1 MVKNKIGG
9 KHKHL
14 KKSDGDEK
22 FILLGVNDEIEY
34 AYVTKAYGNRAFD
47 AILIKS
53 LKTVRFQAQYKKR
66 KHRVTVGGLIHL
78 ALAKDFTNQY
88 YVVENI
94 CGPEE
99 TKCVEKSEHY
109 KDNYRMIRQQNDMT
123 YNSNNQDTF
132 DFDKDDDQDDDDQE
146 YEKPSISY
154 GEAVEIS
161 DNDSDDSELDID
173 NL

>member
-99 TKCVEKSEHY
+99 IKCVEKSEHY

-132 DFDKDDDQDDDDQE
+132 DFDKDDDQDDDQE

-161 DNDSDDSELDID
+161 DNESDDSELDID